1 MKKLHLLPIFAL
13 LLTIGLAIGCKDD
26 PPGDPGPTPANFAV
40 NFAVKWGINDLA
52 LSQVHIGPDGRH
64 YQIDALKYYVCEL
77 SLIKPDNS
85 LEQVKDVALVDLH
98 KPASKTISGDVAAG
112 SYTGIRFGIGLD
124 SAKNHTDP
132 SSYPIEHAMSTTKGM
147 FWTWFT
153 QYIFAKIEGYADTT
167 GGFAAQT
174 FLYHTG
180 IDSLYRE
187 LEFTNMNI
195 VIAEGES
202 KSEGLTVDMQKLI
215 FGDTDTI
222 VVATENFTHT
232 TDDVPL
238 AVKVTDNFVK
248 AIRR

>member
-1 MKKLHLLPIFAL
+1 MKKLHILPIFAL
-13 LLTIGLAIGCKDD
+13 VLMLGLAMGCKED
-26 PPGDPGPTPANFAV
+26 PPIEPDPTPATFAV
-40 NFAVKWGINDLA
+40 NFAVKWGNNDLV
-52 LSQVHIGPDGRH
+52 LSQPYSGPDGRR

-85 LEQVKDVALVDLH
+85 LEQVKDVALVDLY
-98 KPASKTISGDVAAG
+98 KPASQAISGEVAAG
-112 SYTGIRFGIGLD
+112 SYTGIKFGIGLD
-124 SAKNHTDP
+124 AGKNHTDP
-132 SSYPIEHAMSTTKGM
+132 SSYPIEHAMSTTTGM

-153 QYIFAKIEGYADTT
+153 QYIFAKVEGYADTT
-167 GGFAAQT
+167 GGFADQM

-195 VIAEGES
+195 VIAEEES
-202 KSEGLTVDMQKLI
+202 KSETLVLDMQKLF

-222 VVATENFTHT
+222 HVATEFITHT

-238 AVKVTDNFVK
+238 AVKVTNNLVK
-248 AIRR
+248 AISR